1 MKKDV
6 QIGLNG
12 FVPNLKKT
20 RINGKTQYILTCE
33 NPCTTSKCGKIY
45 QVPIYNNIRMHT
57 VIPRNSSEW
66 NNLYKTRTIIERTN
80 FMMKYPLALQY
91 TKLNNTESLKSEVI
105 LSAITQLIVVLIASN
120 INDTQNILSIKKV
133 IA

>member
-45 QVPIYNNIRMHT
+45 QVPIDNNIRMHT
-57 VIPRNSSEW
+57 VIPRNSSKW
-66 NNLYKTRTIIERTN
+66 NNLYKTKTIIERTN

-105 LSAITQLIVVLIASN
+105 LSAITQLIVVL
-120 INDTQNILSIKKV
+120 
-133 IA
+133 